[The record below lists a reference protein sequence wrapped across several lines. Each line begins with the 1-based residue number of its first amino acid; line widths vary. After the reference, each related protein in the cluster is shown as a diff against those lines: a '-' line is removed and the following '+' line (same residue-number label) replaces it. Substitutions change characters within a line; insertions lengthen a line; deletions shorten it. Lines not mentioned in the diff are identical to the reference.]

1 MSKIVLNQM
10 HADDFNTCYEASPC
24 PSGYLYR
31 AITFGEKYGQKIEGP
46 SNSVHKRTKN
56 NNQKLKSEETNT
68 NANPNAT
75 NKYFRLR
82 LNIILCGVY
91 QN

>member
-1 MSKIVLNQM
+1 MPMISILVMKRLLALLVTFTVLSLL
-10 HADDFNTCYEASPC
+10 AKNTD
-24 PSGYLYR
+24 
-31 AITFGEKYGQKIEGP
+31 KKGP

-82 LNIILCGVY
+82 LNIIFCGIY